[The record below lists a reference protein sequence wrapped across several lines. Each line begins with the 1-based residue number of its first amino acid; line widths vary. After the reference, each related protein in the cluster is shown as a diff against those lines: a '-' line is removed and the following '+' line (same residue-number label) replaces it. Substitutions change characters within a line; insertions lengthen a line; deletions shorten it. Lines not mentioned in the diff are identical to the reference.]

1 MSDDIKTSTAEEQ
14 HGETITRKL
23 TIRQRLQRDLKA
35 LQQFG
40 KAFYKRSI
48 TIILSIL
55 AAMLVGSIIIL
66 IYGENPLEIYSK
78 LFLGAFGSQRGI
90 FSSIQR
96 ATPLIFT
103 AIASTIAFRTGVF
116 NVGVE
121 GQFFIGAISG
131 TLIGYAIKLPMIF
144 HLPLTLL
151 AGFIGGALWAYV
163 PTLLRQKLGISEIIT
178 TIMTNYIATHLISY
192 LTNYPLRHTPTTP
205 ETPPVQPTARLPQFI
220 ELTGTL
226 GKGTQAH
233 LGILLAILL
242 VIAIFYIFKRTT
254 IGYEW
259 HMVGLSFPFSE
270 FGGVNLDR
278 TFIGG
283 MLVSGG
289 IAGLGGIVE
298 ILGVWRE
305 YKNLF
310 AIGFGFRGNL
320 AALLGGRTVLG
331 SAIAGIFYGSMEAGA
346 LGLQWATGIPRQ
358 LIDII
363 VGLIIFFMAAEGM
376 WDFVKEIKIGNKDD
390 LVKRVPEES
399 KV

>member
-1 MSDDIKTSTAEEQ
+1 MSEPEQ
-14 HGETITRKL
+14 TTQQTTITQEL
-23 TIRQRLQRDLKA
+23 TVKTRLQIA
-35 LQQFG
+35 LNAMQTFG
-40 KAFYKRSI
+40 KAFFKRSI
-48 TIILSIL
+48 SIILSIL

-78 LFLGAFGSQRGI
+78 LFMGAFGSQRGF

-103 AIASTIAFRTGVF
+103 AVASTIAFRTGVF

-131 TLIGYAIKLPMIF
+131 TLIGYAIKLPTIL

-163 PTLLRQKLGISEIIT
+163 PTILRQKLGISEIIT
-178 TIMTNYIATHLISY
+178 TIMTNYIATFLISY
-192 LTNYPLRHTPTTP
+192 LTNYPMRHTPTTP
-205 ETPPVQPTARLPQFI
+205 ETPPVQPTARLPQFV
-220 ELTGTL
+220 ELTGTW

-233 LGILLAILL
+233 LGILIAILL
-242 VIAIFYIFKRTT
+242 VIVMFYVFKRTT

-259 HMVGLSFPFSE
+259 RMVGLSFPFSE
-270 FGGVNLDR
+270 FGGINLDR
-278 TFIGG
+278 TFISG

-305 YKNLF
+305 YKDLF
-310 AIGFGFRGNL
+310 AKGFGFRGNL
-320 AALLGGRTVLG
+320 AALLGGRTVIG
-331 SAIAGIFYGSMEAGA
+331 SGVAALFYGSMEAGA

-376 WDFVKEIKIGNKDD
+376 WDFIKDIKIGGENGT
-390 LVKRVPEES
+390 VKRTTEES
-399 KV
+399 EG

>member
-1 MSDDIKTSTAEEQ
+1 VFETERTSTRQLTAK
-14 HGETITRKL
+14 TRL
-23 TIRQRLQRDLKA
+23 SRALQGLQRLSKA
-35 LQQFG
+35 LFQ
-40 KAFYKRSI
+40 RSI

-55 AAMLVGSIIIL
+55 AAMLVGSIIIV
-66 IYGENPLEIYSK
+66 IYGQNPLEVYGA
-78 LFLGAFGSQRGI
+78 LFMGAFGSSRAL
-90 FSSIQR
+90 FRSMQR

-103 AIASTIAFRTGVF
+103 AVASTIAFRTGVF

-121 GQFFIGAISG
+121 GQFFIGAIFG
-131 TLIGYAIKLPMIF
+131 TFIGYAVKLPMIL

-151 AGFIGGALWAYV
+151 AGFVGGAAWAYI

-178 TIMTNYIATHLISY
+178 TIMTNYIATFLISY
-192 LTNYPLRHTPTTP
+192 LTNYPMRDTPTTP
-205 ETPPVQPTARLPQFI
+205 ETPPVQPTARLPQFV
-220 ELTGTL
+220 ELTETW

-233 LGILLAILL
+233 VGIF
-242 VIAIFYIFKRTT
+242 IAIAVVIILYYIFKRIT

-259 HMVGLSFPFSE
+259 RMVGLSFPFSE
-270 FGGVNLDR
+270 FGGIDLDR

-320 AALLGGRTVLG
+320 AALLGGRTIIG
-331 SAIAGIFYGSMEAGA
+331 SAVAATFYGSMESGA

-358 LIDII
+358 LIDIT

-376 WDFVKEIKIGNKDD
+376 WNFVKEIKLGDESP
-390 LVKRVPEES
+390 LVKRTTEQSEA
-399 KV
+399 

>member
-1 MSDDIKTSTAEEQ
+1 
-14 HGETITRKL
+14 
-23 TIRQRLQRDLKA
+23 
-35 LQQFG
+35 
-40 KAFYKRSI
+40 
-48 TIILSIL
+48 
-55 AAMLVGSIIIL
+55 MLVGSIIIV
-66 IYGENPLEIYSK
+66 IYGQNPLEVYGA
-78 LFLGAFGSQRGI
+78 LFMGAFGSSRAL
-90 FSSIQR
+90 FRSMQR

-103 AIASTIAFRTGVF
+103 AVASTIAFRTGVF

-121 GQFFIGAISG
+121 GQFFIGAIFG
-131 TLIGYAIKLPMIF
+131 TFIGYAVKLPMIL

-151 AGFIGGALWAYV
+151 AGFVGGAAWAYI

-178 TIMTNYIATHLISY
+178 TIMTNYIATFLISY
-192 LTNYPLRHTPTTP
+192 LTNYPMRDTPTTP
-205 ETPPVQPTARLPQFI
+205 ETPPVQPTARLPQFV
-220 ELTGTL
+220 ELTETW

-233 LGILLAILL
+233 VGIF
-242 VIAIFYIFKRTT
+242 IAIAVVIILYYIFKRIT

-259 HMVGLSFPFSE
+259 RMVGLSFPFSE
-270 FGGVNLDR
+270 FGGIDLDR

-320 AALLGGRTVLG
+320 AALLGGRTIIG
-331 SAIAGIFYGSMEAGA
+331 SAVAATFYGSMESGA

-358 LIDII
+358 LIDIT

-376 WDFVKEIKIGNKDD
+376 WNFVKEIKLGDESP
-390 LVKRVPEES
+390 LVKRTTEQSEA
-399 KV
+399 

>member
-1 MSDDIKTSTAEEQ
+1 MSNPEQTSQQT
-14 HGETITRKL
+14 TITEQL
-23 TIRQRLQRDLKA
+23 TLRTRLKRALNAVQR
-35 LQQFG
+35 FG
-40 KAFYKRSI
+40 KAFFKRSI

-66 IYGENPLEIYSK
+66 IYGENPLEVYNK

-90 FSSIQR
+90 FGSMQR

-103 AIASTIAFRTGVF
+103 AIASTVAFRTGVF

-131 TLIGYAIKLPMIF
+131 TLIGYAIKLPMIL
-144 HLPLTLL
+144 HLSLTLL
-151 AGFIGGALWAYV
+151 AGFIGGAIWAYV

-178 TIMTNYIATHLISY
+178 TIMTNYIATFLISY
-192 LTNYPLRHTPTTP
+192 LTNYPMRHTPTTP
-205 ETPPVQPTARLPQFI
+205 ETPPVQPTAQLPQFV
-220 ELTGTL
+220 ELTGSL

-233 LGILLAILL
+233 LGILIAILL
-242 VIAIFYIFKRTT
+242 VIVMFYIFKRTT

-259 HMVGLSFPFSE
+259 RMVGLSFPFSE
-270 FGGVNLDR
+270 FGGINLDR
-278 TFIGG
+278 TFISG

-320 AALLGGRTVLG
+320 AALLGGRTIIG
-331 SAIAGIFYGSMEAGA
+331 SGLAALFYGSMESGA

-376 WDFVKEIKIGNKDD
+376 WNFIKDINISEDSD
-390 LVKRVPEES
+390 LVKRPTETSEG
-399 KV
+399 